1 MSYTNHTPNYNLPQ
15 YVGTDKPTFL
25 GDFNNAMETIDTALH
40 NNAENAGEGLAQLQE
55 AQNQLTETQS
65 AQSEL
70 NEEVSNI
77 GGIASTVN
85 QNVQQALTVANDATT
100 AANSAKS
107 QIEPAVTAANNASAA
122 AAEAKTVADQNTTS
136 VNALDARVTALENS
150 AVTEITG
157 GISANYTAADLAASS
172 DNLGGYVINAP
183 ANHRIK
189 SLSFIFT
196 VFQKYTGGG
205 CTVTLTPN
213 DGPETVWR
221 DGNYPVT
228 STPVSIALG
237 ENTTSVAIKLST
249 LLGGTLNMNGSYTA
263 EFEKTGA

>member
-40 NNAENAGEGLAQLQE
+40 NNAENAGEGLAQLQQ

-85 QNVQQALTVANDATT
+85 QNVQQALTAANDATT

-122 AAEAKTVADQNTTS
+122 AAEAKTVADQNTAS
-136 VNALDARVTALENS
+136 VNSLNERVTALENS
-150 AVTEITG
+150 RVDEISGILEGTVVTSAGNAAATINKPENGNLEKIVFQANKQPAG
-157 GISANYTAADLAASS
+157 GIWFVLENKTASADFTAFATYTSTQLFPGLNEDIEHDIPENSTAVRIRLYAS
-172 DNLGGYVINAP
+172 NATNNFEMTIP
-183 ANHRIK
+183 
-189 SLSFIFT
+189 FT
-196 VFQKYTGGG
+196 VTI
-205 CTVTLTPN
+205 
-213 DGPETVWR
+213 
-221 DGNYPVT
+221 
-228 STPVSIALG
+228 S
-237 ENTTSVAIKLST
+237 
-249 LLGGTLNMNGSYTA
+249 
-263 EFEKTGA
+263 

>member
-85 QNVQQALTVANDATT
+85 QNVQQALTAANDATT

-136 VNALDARVTALENS
+136 VNELNARVTALEE
-150 AVTEITG
+150 AQILEISGVITTDG
-157 GISANYTAADLAASS
+157 FHPNITSGTRGCKLK
-172 DNLGGYVINAP
+172 INAP
-183 ANHRIK
+183 SGMAVK
-189 SLSFIFT
+189 S
-196 VFQKYTGGG
+196 V
-205 CTVTLTPN
+205 
-213 DGPETVWR
+213 ETVATQFEGFGSSSYVTITAGETTLATYNS
-221 DGNYPVT
+221 GNQ
-228 STPVSIALG
+228 
-237 ENTTSVAIKLST
+237 
-249 LLGGTLNMNGSYTA
+249 MNGTQNLNVTGNETDVTFDVEAGGQADFLVAFSYTV
-263 EFEKTGA
+263 EFKKV

>member
-40 NNAENAGEGLAQLQE
+40 NNAENAGEGLAQLQQ
-55 AQNQLTETQS
+55 AQNQLTETQN
-65 AQSEL
+65 AQSDL

-85 QNVQQALTVANDATT
+85 QNVQQALTAANDATT
-100 AANSAKS
+100 AANSATS

-136 VNALDARVTALENS
+136 VNELNARVTALEES

-157 GISANYTAADLAASS
+157 GISANYTAADLAAAS
-172 DNLGGYVINAP
+172 DNLGTYTINAP
-183 ANHRIK
+183 DGSKIS
-189 SLSFIFT
+189 SLKFNFTSFNS
-196 VFQKYTGGG
+196 VTGAG
-205 CTVTLTPN
+205 CTVTVTPD
-213 DGPETVWR
+213 DGSTVTWSLGSYPEINQ
-221 DGNYPVT
+221 DIPI
-228 STPVSIALG
+228 PLG
-237 ENTTSVAIKLST
+237 LNTTSVEIKIST
-249 LLGGTLNMNGSYTA
+249 KLGGTLKMDGTYTA
-263 EFEKTGA
+263 EFEKV